1 MLEVRVVGRS
11 RMRPLLRLVMALT
24 VGVVAPLAGDP
35 ETGGW
40 IRHAAAQQGLVTIKV
55 APTTRAEA
63 ASRLP
68 LQIQVGPQDALAK
81 NSFIRI
87 RGLPATVALSEGHAI
102 APGAWAVPLAA
113 LPGLGLI
120 LPAGVEGPSEVAI
133 SLVSVEGAVLAEAKT
148 TLVVAPAR
156 ARAASPEPP
165 PSSVAPVVVAPKLS
179 PAERE
184 RALGL
189 HTMGLEQ
196 LQRGNVFA
204 ARKFFERAAE
214 AGLAQGAV
222 AAAGT
227 YDPDELAKLSVVG
240 LQPDVEAAR
249 KWYEKARELGAAEA
263 GERLR
268 RLGSR

>member
-11 RMRPLLRLVMALT
+11 CMRPLLRLAMALT
-24 VGVVAPLAGDP
+24 VGTAALLAGDP

-40 IRHAAAQQGLVTIKV
+40 IRVARAQQGLVSIKV
-55 APTTRAEA
+55 APVTRAEA

-148 TLVVAPAR
+148 TLIVAPAR

-165 PSSVAPVVVAPKLS
+165 TSVAPVVVAPKLS

-227 YDPDELAKLSVVG
+227 YDPDELAKLRVVG

-249 KWYEKARELGAAEA
+249 KWYEKARELGAVEA

>member
-1 MLEVRVVGRS
+1 MFDVRVVGRS
-11 RMRPLLRLVMALT
+11 CMRPLLRLAMALT
-24 VGVVAPLAGDP
+24 VGTVALLAGDP

-40 IRHAAAQQGLVTIKV
+40 TSLAWAQQGLVSIKV
-55 APTTRAEA
+55 APVTRAEA

-249 KWYEKARELGAAEA
+249 KWYERARELGAVEA

>member
-1 MLEVRVVGRS
+1 
-11 RMRPLLRLVMALT
+11 MRPLLRLAMALT
-24 VGVVAPLAGDP
+24 VGAVALLAGDP

-40 IRHAAAQQGLVTIKV
+40 TPVARAQQGLVSIKV
-55 APTTRAEA
+55 APVTRAEA

-148 TLVVAPAR
+148 TLIVAPAR

-165 PSSVAPVVVAPKLS
+165 ASAAPVVVAPKLS

-189 HTMGLEQ
+189 HAMGLEQ

-204 ARKFFERAAE
+204 ARKFFERSAE

-249 KWYEKARELGAAEA
+249 KWYERARELGAVEA

>member
-1 MLEVRVVGRS
+1 
-11 RMRPLLRLVMALT
+11 MRPLLRLVTALT
-24 VGVVAPLAGDP
+24 VGAVALLAGDP

-40 IRHAAAQQGLVTIKV
+40 LRLAGAQQGLVSIKV
-55 APTTRAEA
+55 APVTRAEA

-120 LPAGVEGPSEVAI
+120 LPVGVEGPSEVAI

-148 TLVVAPAR
+148 TLIVTPAPAR
-156 ARAASPEPP
+156 ARAVSPEPP
-165 PSSVAPVVVAPKLS
+165 SSAVPVVVAPKLS

-189 HTMGLEQ
+189 HAKGLEQ
-196 LQRGNVFA
+196 LERGNVFA

-227 YDPDELAKLSVVG
+227 YDPDELAKLRVVG
-240 LQPDVEAAR
+240 LQPDIEAAR
-249 KWYEKARELGAAEA
+249 KWYEKARELGAVEA

>member
-1 MLEVRVVGRS
+1 
-11 RMRPLLRLVMALT
+11 MRPLLRLAMALT
-24 VGVVAPLAGDP
+24 VGTVALLAGDP

-40 IRHAAAQQGLVTIKV
+40 TSLAWAQQGLVSIKV
-55 APTTRAEA
+55 APVTRAEA

-148 TLVVAPAR
+148 TLIVAPAR
-156 ARAASPEPP
+156 ARAASPEP

-204 ARKFFERAAE
+204 ARKFFERAAD

>member
-1 MLEVRVVGRS
+1 
-11 RMRPLLRLVMALT
+11 MRPLLRLTMALT
-24 VGVVAPLAGDP
+24 AGAVALLAGDP
-35 ETGGW
+35 ETGGA
-40 IRHAAAQQGLVTIKV
+40 IRLTMAQQGPVTVKV
-55 APTTRAEA
+55 APVTRAEA
-63 ASRLP
+63 SSRLALP
-68 LQIQVGPQDALAK
+68 IQVGPQDALAR
-81 NSFIRI
+81 NSFVRI

-113 LPGLGLI
+113 LPSLNLI
-120 LPAGVEGPSEVAI
+120 LPVGVEGPSEVAI
-133 SLVSVEGAVLAEAKT
+133 SLVNVEGVVLAEAKT
-148 TLVVAPAR
+148 TLIVAAPAR
-156 ARAASPEPP
+156 GRAAANPDAI
-165 PSSVAPVVVAPKLS
+165 VPVVPKLD

-184 RALGL
+184 RALGF
-189 HTMGLEQ
+189 HAKGLEQ
-196 LQRGNVFA
+196 LERGNVVS

-227 YDPDELAKLSVVG
+227 YDPDELAKLRVVG

-249 KWYEKARELGAAEA
+249 KWYEKARELGASEA

>member
-1 MLEVRVVGRS
+1 MFDVRVVEGS

-24 VGVVAPLAGDP
+24 VGVVAPLARDP